1 MRVKGTVSGV
11 ELGDRV
17 ELIHTDDQYTSL
29 QPGSKGTV
37 NLIGAFGTV
46 HVKWDD
52 GSTLGLIAEAG
63 DRWKVVTNRKE
74 TA

>member
-1 MRVKGTVSGV
+1 MRIKGIVSGV
-11 ELGDRV
+11 DVGDRV
-17 ELIHTDDQYTSL
+17 ELIYTDDEYTTL
-29 QPGSKGTV
+29 RAGSQGTV

-63 DRWKVVTNRKE
+63 DRWKVIS
-74 TA
+74 